1 MPSWIN
7 KPDPFGQPY
16 KPPSQGTAISNALQ
30 NMANSANKIAQRTSA
45 YQPTPVYANQVG
57 NYSQPMQVPPQVPGN
72 IQDINAYLGQDTGYQ
87 NQVRDY
93 DKALQDFL
101 ADVTRRRGTLETE
114 FGLSNKA
121 MDDQRL
127 KDLEALKDDFG
138 ARGILRS
145 GLYADEVGNYET
157 EFGQRKSDLS
167 RRNTDALSG
176 LTQEEGSFKSQA
188 ELKKNKAREDA
199 IARRAAQYGI

>member
-16 KPPSQGTAISNALQ
+16 KAPSPVQNTVQNTA
-30 NMANSANKIAQRTSA
+30 NMLKQAASA
-45 YQPTPVYANQVG
+45 YQQSAYRPTPVYSNQIG
-57 NYSQPMQVPPQVPGN
+57 NYSQPVPVPSQVPGN
-72 IQDINAYLGQDTGYQ
+72 ITDINAYLGQDTGYQ
-87 NQVRDY
+87 GQLRDY

-121 MDDQRL
+121 LYDQRV
-127 KDLEALKDDFG
+127 KDLEAIKDDFG
-138 ARGILRS
+138 ARGLLRS
-145 GLYADEVGNYET
+145 GLYAGELSDYET
-157 EFGQRKSDLS
+157 EFGQRKSDLA

-176 LTQEEGSFKSQA
+176 LTQEESSFKSQS
-188 ELKKNKAREDA
+188 ELKKQKAREDA
-199 IARRAAQYGI
+199 IARRAATYGI